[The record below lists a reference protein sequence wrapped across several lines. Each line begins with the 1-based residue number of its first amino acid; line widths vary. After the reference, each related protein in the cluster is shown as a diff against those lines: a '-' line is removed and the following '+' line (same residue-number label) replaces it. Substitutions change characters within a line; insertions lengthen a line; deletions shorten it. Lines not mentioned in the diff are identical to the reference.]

1 MRLMIQRVARASV
14 KVGDSIVSEIGP
26 GLLVLLGVERE
37 DQKATAQVLADK
49 TANLRIFADEKG
61 NMNTSLLD
69 MGGKALVVSQFT
81 LCADCRRGRRPS
93 WHLAAPPELGRELY
107 EEYCRR
113 LEGLG
118 IDVKMGV
125 FGAMMAVELVNEGP
139 VTIVLDSKEL
149 G

>member
-1 MRLMIQRVARASV
+1 MRLVIQRVARAGV
-14 KVGDSIVSEIGP
+14 KVGGNIVSEIGP
-26 GLLVLLGVERE
+26 GLLVLIGVERE

-49 TANLRIFADEKG
+49 TANLRIFADERG

-69 MGGKALVVSQFT
+69 IGGKALVVSQFT

>member
-1 MRLMIQRVARASV
+1 MRLVIQRVARASV
-14 KVGDSIVSEIGP
+14 KVGDSIVSEIGS

-37 DQKATAQVLADK
+37 DQKATSQVLADK

-125 FGAMMAVELVNEGP
+125 FGAMMAVELINEGP